1 MLKLTK
7 SKLILFGLGII
18 FLIYSLDRF
27 RHIIGSEKITGT
39 FAFYIE
45 EVIKEEK
52 VNFPIIEY
60 TIKDST
66 YQFRAKEN
74 TEYAE
79 GESVSVLLENNN
91 PNTPLLYDI
100 NSFWLYPLFYF
111 LLPVLIWVSFSLS
124 YIDKNERLEI
134 GFKSPFFRKTKKS

>member
-1 MLKLTK
+1 MLKL
-7 SKLILFGLGII
+7 SKFQSFFFGLSLIGII
-18 FLIYSLDRF
+18 YGVDRF

-74 TEYAE
+74 TTYEE
-79 GESVSVLLENNN
+79 GETVPVLLENKD
-91 PNTPLLYDI
+91 PDFPLLYDA

-111 LLPVLIWVSFSLS
+111 LLPVLIWSASQSDHTPPAVPHLQ
-124 YIDKNERLEI
+124 
-134 GFKSPFFRKTKKS
+134 

>member
-7 SKLILFGLGII
+7 SKLILLGLGII
-18 FLIYSLDRF
+18 FLIYFLDRF
-27 RHIIGSEKITGT
+27 RHIIGSEQINGT

-45 EVIKEEK
+45 EIVKDEK

-74 TEYAE
+74 TTYEE
-79 GESVSVLLENNN
+79 RETVPVLLENKD
-91 PNTPLLYDI
+91 PDFPLLFDI

-111 LLPVLIWVSFSLS
+111 LLPLLLWVSFAIS
-124 YIDKNERLEI
+124 YIGKNEIIAI
-134 GFKSPFFRKTKKS
+134 GIMPPFFRKIKKS